1 MSVSSLLHPFLP
13 YPKLSIG
20 LTSISALM
28 FFVRLPA
35 IRDSK
40 VLLTWGK
47 YSFVIYLFNT
57 LFIGLVKGVG
67 LKVMPWDGLNFLVY
81 FPLLAAAGMLLPMAF
96 KKWVLAKWPPLDRMF
111 S

>member
-1 MSVSSLLHPFLP
+1 VSASSLLHPFLP

-35 IRDSK
+35 IRFSK

-47 YSFVIYLFNT
+47 YSVVIYLFNT